1 MSHYNPF
8 KRLHTLACCLLLT
21 QLAFATTPSSKPI
34 YPELTAAALKSDK
47 AYELLESLTT
57 EVGPRMPGTPGDAL
71 GVAWAVKTFK
81 ALGYDKTYTEAV
93 TYPVWER
100 GVETGAVISP
110 FPQKMQLTAL
120 GGSVGTSKKGIT
132 GVVVEFADYA
142 ALQAAPDE
150 SVRGKIA
157 YISNRMERSRDG
169 AGYGKAVI
177 ARSAGASA
185 AAKKGALAL
194 LIRSIGT
201 DSTSRNPH
209 TGMMRY
215 DNTPTRI
222 PAAAL
227 SHIDADLLSNML
239 KRKAPV
245 QFQLRLDA
253 RIRKGDYT
261 GANVIGELT
270 GSKQAN
276 EIVVIGGHLDSWDLG
291 NGALDDGAG
300 VVITMMA
307 GALAKADAIAS
318 KKPLKRTLR
327 VIAFANEEQGLH
339 GGNQYAKANAGT
351 ILATHIIA
359 AESDFGAGRIYQ
371 FDTKLPE
378 AALGRLAP
386 LHGAFAGLGIV
397 AGDNLA
403 RGGPDLTA
411 MAALGVPMAEL
422 AQDGTNYF
430 DIHHTAEDT
439 LDKVEPEALK
449 QNVAA
454 YALFAR
460 FFTTDW

>member
-1 MSHYNPF
+1 MLQP
-8 KRLHTLACCLLLT
+8 KTVTALACSLLLT
-21 QLAFATTPSSKPI
+21 QLAFAETPTTKPI
-34 YPELTAAALKSDK
+34 YPELTAAALKSGK
-47 AYELLESLTT
+47 AYALLESLTT

-71 GVAWAVKTFK
+71 GVAWAIKAFK
-81 ALGYDKTYTEAV
+81 ALGYDKIYTEAV

-100 GVETGAVISP
+100 GTETGSVISP

-120 GGSVGTSKKGIT
+120 GGSVGTLKTAIN
-132 GVVVEFADYA
+132 GVVIEFADYA

-150 SVRGKIA
+150 LVRGKIA

-169 AGYGKAVI
+169 SGYGKAVI

-201 DSTSRNPH
+201 DNTSRNPH

-239 KRKAPV
+239 KRKTPV

-261 GANVIGELT
+261 GANVIGEIT
-270 GSKQAN
+270 GKTLVN

-291 NGALDDGAG
+291 TGALDDGAG
-300 VVITMMA
+300 VVITMAA
-307 GALAKADAIAS
+307 GALVKADAITS

-327 VIAFANEEQGLH
+327 VVAFANEEQGLH
-339 GGNQYAKANAGT
+339 GGNQYAKANT
-351 ILATHIIA
+351 ENILATHIIA

-378 AALGRLAP
+378 AVLPRLAP
-386 LHGAFAGLGIV
+386 LQRAFAKLGV
-397 AGDNLA
+397 AAGDNLA

-422 AQDGTNYF
+422 AQDGTHYF
-430 DIHHTAEDT
+430 DIHHSAEDT
-439 LDKVEPEALK
+439 LDKVDPEALK

>member
-1 MSHYNPF
+1 MLRSKPTRFLNG
-8 KRLHTLACCLLLT
+8 LACCLLLS
-21 QLAFATTPSSKPI
+21 QPAFAKTPSTKPI
-34 YPELTAAALKSDK
+34 YPELTANALKSDK

-57 EVGPRMPGTPGDAL
+57 EVGPRMAGTPGDAL
-71 GVAWAVKTFK
+71 GVAWAVQAFK

-93 TYPVWER
+93 SYPVWER
-100 GVETGAVISP
+100 GVETGAVLSP
-110 FPQKMQLTAL
+110 FPQKLTLTAL
-120 GGSVGTSKKGIT
+120 GGSIGTGKAGLQGDVI
-132 GVVVEFADYA
+132 EFADYA
-142 ALQAAPDE
+142 ALQAAPE
-150 SVRGKIA
+150 SAVRGKIA
-157 YISNRMERSRDG
+157 YISNRMTRARDG
-169 AGYGKAVI
+169 SGYGKAVI

-201 DSTSRNPH
+201 DSSSRNPH

-227 SHIDADLLSNML
+227 SNIDADLLSNML
-239 KRKAPV
+239 GRGKPV
-245 QFQLRLDA
+245 RIALRLDA
-253 RIRKGDYT
+253 RIRKGLYT
-261 GANVIGELT
+261 GANVIGEMT
-270 GSKQAN
+270 GTRKPN
-276 EIVVIGGHLDSWDLG
+276 EVVVIGGHLDSWDLG
-291 NGALDDGAG
+291 TGAIDDGAG
-300 VVITMMA
+300 VVITMAA
-307 GALAKADAIAS
+307 GALVKQDAIAS

-327 VIAFANEEQGLH
+327 VIAFANEEQGLY
-339 GGNQYAKANAGT
+339 GGNQYAEKHRQT
-351 ILATHIIA
+351 LLSTHTIA

-371 FDTKLPE
+371 FDTRLPTDQ
-378 AALGRLAP
+378 LPRLAP
-386 LHGAFAGLGIV
+386 LHAAFTELGIA

-411 MAALGVPMAEL
+411 MSALDVPMAEL

-439 LDKVEPEALK
+439 LDKVVPEDLQ